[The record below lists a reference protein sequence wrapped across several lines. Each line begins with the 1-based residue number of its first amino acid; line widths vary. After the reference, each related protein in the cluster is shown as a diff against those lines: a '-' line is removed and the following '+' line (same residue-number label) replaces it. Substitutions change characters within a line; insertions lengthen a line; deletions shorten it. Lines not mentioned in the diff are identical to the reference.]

1 VFSLRLFPH
10 RIKTRIQTEVTA
22 IEEAVAAATA
32 PTPAQQQQPSLKRPH
47 APLHLPHLPHLPHP
61 LHKHTTARQM
71 AVKILKEG
79 GALAFYRGF
88 GANML
93 NTFSMQL
100 WVFSSRRA

>member
-1 VFSLRLFPH
+1 MFDVFFFAPRLKLTPDSFPH

-22 IEEAVAAATA
+22 IEDAIANGS
-32 PTPAQQQQPSLKRPH
+32 TPAPSLKRPN
-47 APLHLPHLPHLPHP
+47 APHHLP
-61 LHKHTTARQM
+61 HKHTTARQM

-100 WVFSSRRA
+100 